1 MTFPEHV
8 AIIMDGN
15 GRWGLKKKKSRNY
28 GHKKGLE
35 TVEKI
40 IEAAVYKKI
49 KYLTLFV
56 FSTENWKRPNKEVNY
71 LISLLNKY
79 IDKEISN
86 LLKKNIKINV
96 IGDISPFPNILKN
109 KLKKISSLSKTNNK
123 IQINMALN
131 YGSRQEIIKAINSLN
146 KNNLKINEKNINKF
160 LYTHD
165 VPEPEILI
173 RTGNT
178 KRISNFLTWQIIY
191 SEIFFVKKMW
201 PDFSKNDF
209 YKIIEN
215 YKKIERKFG
224 GLSERIK

>member
-1 MTFPEHV
+1 MTFPQHV

-40 IEAAVYKKI
+40 IEAAIYKKI

-56 FSTENWKRPNKEVNY
+56 FSTENWKRPVKEVNY
-71 LISLLNKY
+71 LIRLLNKY

-109 KLKKISSLSKTNNK
+109 KIKKISSLSKNNNK

-146 KNNLKINEKNINKF
+146 KNNLNINEKNINKF

-178 KRISNFLTWQIIY
+178 KRISNFLIWQIIY

-224 GLSERIK
+224 GLSERTK

>member
-1 MTFPEHV
+1 M
-8 AIIMDGN
+8 
-15 GRWGLKKKKSRNY
+15 
-28 GHKKGLE
+28 
-35 TVEKI
+35 
-40 IEAAVYKKI
+40 
-49 KYLTLFV
+49 
-56 FSTENWKRPNKEVNY
+56 
-71 LISLLNKY
+71 
-79 IDKEISN
+79 
-86 LLKKNIKINV
+86 

-109 KLKKISSLSKTNNK
+109 KIKKISSLSKTNNK

-191 SEIFFVKKMW
+191 SEIFLL
-201 PDFSKNDF
+201 KNVA
-209 YKIIEN
+209 
-215 YKKIERKFG
+215 
-224 GLSERIK
+224 

>member
-56 FSTENWKRPNKEVNY
+56 FSTENWKRPIKEVNY
-71 LISLLNKY
+71 LIRLLNKY

-109 KLKKISSLSKTNNK
+109 KIKKISSLSKTNNK

-131 YGSRQEIIKAINSLN
+131 YGSRQEIIKSINSLN
-146 KNNLKINEKNINKF
+146 KKNLKINEKNINKF

>member
-56 FSTENWKRPNKEVNY
+56 FSTENWKRPVKEVNY
-71 LISLLNKY
+71 LIRLLNKY
-79 IDKEISN
+79 VDKEISN